1 MAKVDLRAQDLAR
14 ICQLARE
21 TLSPGTEIRAY
32 GSRIKGTNH
41 DASDLD
47 LTVLAAPELDEQ
59 EGLEQVDLFHEAL
72 VESCIPIIVQVSAW
86 SRLPLRFQQRID
98 ERYEVLIVV

>member
-1 MAKVDLRAQDLAR
+1 MAKIDLRAQDQAR
-14 ICQLARE
+14 INQLARE
-21 TLSPGTEIRAY
+21 TFSPGTEIRAY

-47 LTVLAAPELDEQ
+47 LTVLAPPEMDEHDA
-59 EGLEQVDLFHEAL
+59 LEQVDQFHQAL
-72 VESCIPIIVQVSAW
+72 VDSCIPIIVQVSAW
-86 SRLPLRFQQRID
+86 SRLPARFQQRID